1 MHARARKPLALLTA
15 AALSA
20 GALATAV
27 ALPAA
32 DAAPKGK
39 TVVVKDNL
47 FAPASVTVAKG
58 ATVTWVWRGRA
69 GHNVHVARGP
79 AKFTSPTKVS
89 GSWSRKL
96 TKKGS
101 YAIVCTIHAGM
112 KMTVKVK

>member
-1 MHARARKPLALLTA
+1 MSARKLIA
-15 AALSA
+15 AAAAA
-20 GALATAV
+20 GALAAAV

-39 TVVVKDNL
+39 TVVIRDNR
-47 FAPASVTVAKG
+47 FAPTSVTVAKG
-58 ATVTWVWRGRA
+58 ATVKWVWRGNA
-69 GHNVHVARGP
+69 GHNVHVDRGP

-112 KMTVKVK
+112 KMSLTVK

>member
-1 MHARARKPLALLTA
+1 MPARKLITA
-15 AALSA
+15 AVAA

-27 ALPAA
+27 GLPAA

-39 TVVVKDNL
+39 TVVVKDNV
-47 FAPASVTVAKG
+47 FAPASVSVAKG
-58 ATVTWVWRGRA
+58 ATVKWVWRGEA
-69 GHNVHVARGP
+69 AHNVYVNSGP
-79 AKFTSPTKVS
+79 AKFTSPNKIS

>member
-1 MHARARKPLALLTA
+1 MSVRKLITA
-15 AALSA
+15 AAAA
-20 GALATAV
+20 GALAAV

-39 TVVVKDNL
+39 TVVVKDNQ
-47 FAPASVTVAKG
+47 FAPASVSVAKG
-58 ATVTWVWRGRA
+58 ATVTWVWRGKA
-69 GHNVHVARGP
+69 AHNVHVNRGP
-79 AKFTSPTKVS
+79 TRFTSPNKIS

>member
-20 GALATAV
+20 GALAAAT
-27 ALPAA
+27 LPAA

-39 TVVVKDNL
+39 TVIVKDNR

-58 ATVTWVWRGRA
+58 ATVKWVWRGKA
-69 GHNVHVARGP
+69 AHNVSVSRGP
-79 AKFTSPTKVS
+79 ARFTSPNKVG
-89 GSWSRKL
+89 GSWSRTL

-112 KMTVKVK
+112 KMSLTVK